1 MSRLAGIGLKCDGN
15 QYDDMICMEHPTSR
29 THPRMSAVDRAAQ
42 FAPFAA
48 LSGFEE
54 AIRQAQEKNKG
65 GQDMITMLNRKG
77 VYIGHD
83 MKQFSEIRNL
93 LAEEGIDYKY
103 KVKNQ
108 MGEWSGEHG
117 TIRSNMGMLGQDSS
131 LDYEY
136 EIFVHKDDYE
146 RAGSLVENLK

>member
-1 MSRLAGIGLKCDGN
+1 MSRLAGIGLKCNAN
-15 QYDDMICMEHPTSR
+15 QYGDMICMEHPTSR

-103 KVKNQ
+103 KVKA
-108 MGEWSGEHG
+108 
-117 TIRSNMGMLGQDSS
+117 R
-131 LDYEY
+131 
-136 EIFVHKDDYE
+136 
-146 RAGSLVENLK
+146 RLVENLK

>member
-29 THPRMSAVDRAAQ
+29 THPRMKAVDRAAQ

-54 AIRQAQEKNKG
+54 AIRQAQEKNQG
-65 GQDMITMLNRKG
+65 GQDMITMLNRKS

-83 MKQFSEIRNL
+83 MKRFSEIRNL

-108 MGEWSGEHG
+108 MGERSGEHG
-117 TIRSNMGMLGQDSS
+117 TVRSNMGMLGQDSS

-146 RAGSLVENLK
+146 KAVRLVENLK

>member
-29 THPRMSAVDRAAQ
+29 THPRMKAVDRAAQ

-48 LSGFEE
+48 LNGFEE
-54 AIRQAQEKNKG
+54 AIRQAQEKNQG
-65 GQDMITMLNRKG
+65 GQDMITMLNRKS

-83 MKQFSEIRNL
+83 MKRFSEIRNL

-108 MGEWSGEHG
+108 M
-117 TIRSNMGMLGQDSS
+117 
-131 LDYEY
+131 
-136 EIFVHKDDYE
+136 
-146 RAGSLVENLK
+146 

>member
-1 MSRLAGIGLKCDGN
+1 MSRLAGIGLKCNAD
-15 QYDDMICMEHPTSR
+15 QYGDMICMEHPTSR

-65 GQDMITMLNRKG
+65 GQDMLNRKS

-117 TIRSNMGMLGQDSS
+117 TIRSNMVMLGQDSS

-136 EIFVHKDDYE
+136 EVFVHKDDYE
-146 RAGSLVENLK
+146 KARRLVENLK

>member
-1 MSRLAGIGLKCDGN
+1 MSRLADIGLKCDGN
-15 QYDDMICMEHPTSR
+15 QYGDMICMEHPTSR

-48 LSGFEE
+48 PSGFEE
-54 AIRQAQEKNKG
+54 AIRQAQEKIKG
-65 GQDMITMLNRKG
+65 GQDMKR
-77 VYIGHD
+77 
-83 MKQFSEIRNL
+83 FSEIRNL

-146 RAGSLVENLK
+146 RAGRLVENLK